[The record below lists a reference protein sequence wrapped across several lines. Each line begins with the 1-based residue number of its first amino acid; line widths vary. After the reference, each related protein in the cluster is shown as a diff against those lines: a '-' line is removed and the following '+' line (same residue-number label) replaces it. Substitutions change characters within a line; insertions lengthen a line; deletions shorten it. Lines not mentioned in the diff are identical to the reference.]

1 MNHNDLPAFSGK
13 CEGVVISL
21 PHSERLPVASPSPQT
36 QPATGSG
43 RYLRGCR
50 SPVAVPRAPCT
61 RWIST
66 APARRPLALHR
77 LTARRAERAAIVQAD
92 YDKSIDQDQR
102 AVKV

>member
-1 MNHNDLPAFSGK
+1 
-13 CEGVVISL
+13 
-21 PHSERLPVASPSPQT
+21 
-36 QPATGSG
+36 
-43 RYLRGCR
+43 LRGCR
-50 SPVAVPRAPCT
+50 SPVTVPRAPCT

-66 APARRPLALHR
+66 ASRPTPVALQR